1 MRGMLSWNPGV
12 RSTLKFAVRWTRSNP
27 GGFQGKFSFPA
38 PVEPEAHFTWKT
50 KGISAGGGGAQGLV
64 FCVHDEQASVVYWY
78 LPSHNIHKHLPGL
91 LLVMLFPALC
101 KTRLDA
107 IGFHAATLHWA
118 YARLFH
124 GISPVWNWTVV
135 VLARPYRVSAFGTLH
150 NKHSVACC
158 LWHSSSRVMSPNI
171 ARATKVT
178 LQHH

>member
-12 RSTLKFAVRWTRSNP
+12 RSTLKLAVRWTRSNP
-27 GGFQGKFSFPA
+27 GGFQGKFSFP
-38 PVEPEAHFTWKT
+38 PVFLQKEKEAVSGSPHGVWIRNHTEPEAHFTWKT

-135 VLARPYRVSAFGTLH
+135 VFGATVSCF
-150 NKHSVACC
+150 SVR
-158 LWHSSSRVMSPNI
+158 H
-171 ARATKVT
+171 T
-178 LQHH
+178 